1 MLKTGLEWFKPLIVC
16 LLAILAWQVS
26 PGAEKPV
33 PAPNAERHLSTT
45 MLNAH
50 TGGGFMEEEDY
61 GSNEPFDPYDS
72 PVDCLQGVIQVL
84 PPPQLAHIKLLV
96 NCRIVPPSWGLKPAL
111 LRRRRT

>member
-1 MLKTGLEWFKPLIVC
+1 MERPTCRTAIMLKTGLEWFKPLM
-16 LLAILAWQVS
+16 
-26 PGAEKPV
+26 
-33 PAPNAERHLSTT
+33 PAPNAERHLSIT